1 MIENRFTEERLNK
14 VQGYLNQIGVFNI
27 EANEDNKV
35 FIDRFRKLVDD
46 VRSIDEAQVPT
57 YLNLMGVLKKAMKSE
72 EVLWG
77 NLEFNSEGMSLSRM
91 MDIISKWKPRE
102 SKNSNA
108 FLQTILL
115 FLAT

>member
-1 MIENRFTEERLNK
+1 M
-14 VQGYLNQIGVFNI
+14 
-27 EANEDNKV
+27 
-35 FIDRFRKLVDD
+35 VDD

-57 YLNLMGVLKKAMKSE
+57 DLNLMGVLKKAMKGE

-102 SKNSNA
+102 SKKSSAVA
-108 FLQTILL
+108 FRQPEEGAREETELGPRQRQGQDRPRSGRDPCVPRLQESWSLG
-115 FLAT
+115 